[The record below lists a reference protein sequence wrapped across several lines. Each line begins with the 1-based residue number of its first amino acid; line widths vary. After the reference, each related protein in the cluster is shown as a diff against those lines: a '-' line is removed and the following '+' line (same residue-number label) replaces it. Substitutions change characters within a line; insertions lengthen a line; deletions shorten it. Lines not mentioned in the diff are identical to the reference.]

1 MACSSEVV
9 SLLPHF
15 TFVPILLFMLDVQK
29 HILVG
34 EYVQVSTFPAFEH
47 FFLLQGVFVL
57 FVLKTSP
64 FCIPNGFGKYI
75 ISSVKIHDAILEM
88 KFPFVFTSMDLKIG
102 KKSWSLTLH
111 QKQAVMHK
119 VNYIVNYISKKNI
132 TIKHTLLNY
141 YKYTENQF
149 CI

>member
-102 KKSWSLTLH
+102 EKKLKPYSASETGRN
-111 QKQAVMHK
+111 A
-119 VNYIVNYISKKNI
+119 
-132 TIKHTLLNY
+132 
-141 YKYTENQF
+141 
-149 CI
+149 